1 MTHNDNE
8 SERLNEMPSRS
19 TERPI
24 DTPEQDKLER
34 GGFIARLCQAVIE
47 RNTKQA
53 TGAIIGITGP
63 WGSGKSSILN
73 LLHHH
78 IKCSSRYL
86 I

>member
-47 RNTKQA
+47 RNTKKA
-53 TGAIIGITGP
+53 PAPLSALPGRGAVANRR
-63 WGSGKSSILN
+63 S
-73 LLHHH
+73 
-78 IKCSSRYL
+78 
-86 I
+86 